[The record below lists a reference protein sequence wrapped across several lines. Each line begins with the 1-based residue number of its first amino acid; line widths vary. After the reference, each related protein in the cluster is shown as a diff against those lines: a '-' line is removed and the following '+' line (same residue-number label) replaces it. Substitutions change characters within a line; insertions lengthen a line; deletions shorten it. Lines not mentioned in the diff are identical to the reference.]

1 MYITRTFE
9 CIFDHCKA
17 TSSARIDSLSFSNC
31 GDYLVTANDNDE
43 IELYNVAD
51 GNSNRL
57 LYSKKYGAGNI
68 QFTHHHTQVIYS
80 STRGNDHGLRYHS
93 LHHNAYIRQ
102 KVKNRFLRLLRHHDV
117 IYSSNFI
124 LLDK

>member
-1 MYITRTFE
+1 MTANVTFV
-9 CIFDHCKA
+9 DLARSLKPAKKA

-80 STRGNDHGLRYHS
+80 STRGNDHAIRYHS
-93 LHHNAYIRQ
+93 LHHNAYIR
-102 KVKNRFLRLLRHHDV
+102 KEVNLAKESFNL
-117 IYSSNFI
+117 
-124 LLDK
+124 